1 MSDPTF
7 TSSHGEQS
15 ISGKRLDASTRMSA
29 SFSLN
34 IDTSRAERDL
44 GTVEDAIARIRQL
57 GGTSKSGG
65 QINRTSSSGT
75 SGTRSPSKS
84 SSSKRDNSSMQVLVA
99 RAEKRVEQKAE
110 AAMADAMEWG
120 AQMVQVAVETAVT
133 GWGEWRFSQGQGRS
147 AGRDDT
153 GAMIDAVGWNATRT
167 FSNTNLRR
175 KKSVVAAGQ
184 KRALVTG
191 WFGWDKPKVYQ
202 VAQEKGFKHARGSAG
217 LDSSGFQKATSR
229 YVRDTNTDLYVEGAM
244 SLGRTMVTVRAF
256 LIRQLRRM

>member
-7 TSSHGEQS
+7 TSSHAEQS
-15 ISGKRLDASTRMSA
+15 IGGKRLDASTRMSA

-34 IDTSRAERDL
+34 IDTTRAEHDL
-44 GTVEDAIARIRQL
+44 GTVENALARIRQL
-57 GGTSKSGG
+57 SGVSRSGG
-65 QINRTSSSGT
+65 AINRTSSAGT
-75 SGTRSPSKS
+75 SGVRYPSKS
-84 SSSKRDNSSMQVLVA
+84 ASSKRDNSSMQVLVA

-110 AAMADAMEWG
+110 VAMADAMEFG
-120 AQMVQVAVETAVT
+120 AQMVQIAVETAVT
-133 GWGEWRFSQGQGRS
+133 GWGAWRFSRGQGRS

-153 GAMIDAVGWNATRT
+153 GAMIDAVEWNATRT
-167 FSNTNLRR
+167 FSNTNLLW

-191 WFGWDKPKVYQ
+191 WFGWDQPKVYQ
-202 VAQEKGFKHARGSAG
+202 VAQEKCFKHARGSAG
-217 LDSSGFQKATSR
+217 LDSSGYQKATSR

-244 SLGRTMVTVRAF
+244 SLGRTMVVVRAF